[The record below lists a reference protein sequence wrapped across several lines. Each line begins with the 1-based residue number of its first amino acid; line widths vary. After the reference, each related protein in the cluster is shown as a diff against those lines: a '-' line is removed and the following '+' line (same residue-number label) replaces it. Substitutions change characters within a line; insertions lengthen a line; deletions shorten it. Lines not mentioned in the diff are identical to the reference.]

1 MLNVLDKVNE
11 TFLSL
16 LLGDTAPMLFSKNQ
30 PISAAAAA
38 DKHIAMIAPFLTL
51 SALFWTSN
59 EVHRRGNE
67 TFPAHRGHQEL
78 LYLVNEM
85 CCQGWVPRL

>member
-1 MLNVLDKVNE
+1 
-11 TFLSL
+11 
-16 LLGDTAPMLFSKNQ
+16 MLFSKNQ
-30 PISAAAAA
+30 PISAAAAAAAA